1 MPNVNISVPQLQS
14 GFPVENLRPY
24 LNSVGQSVNVINKRL
39 TALEN
44 SSAAGYASVNTDC
57 QWSPVWNRHNDTLGV
72 RMGYATINFSCSSY
86 SRSYTTTSGSSE
98 ISDIKW
104 RWNNSGYSEISSD
117 DGSTWERAD
126 VLHVFIKLTMSI
138 KSDGTVDILERVSFL
153 PKAITD
159 TDWNDYKPGRNN
171 YSYYNT
177 GSKYCSFVQPI
188 GYFDLTQKR
197 PSEISFRSSPVFNV
211 GEPYSNIKRGDII
224 PCIWLDSDDE
234 TWNVTVWAT
243 YPFMGRTIGAA
254 DSSGFIS
261 LVPEVDV
268 KALTFNDSFLF
279 SGVCLYSA
287 SSGSLS
293 GLLSAMPQTFYADY
307 VYSDSTT
314 EAAGGWAIGDVGNI
328 KYTGYSAGDDKFF
341 RRFTLANKINT
352 QDLYTDSDCVQY
364 YSYTNGLLEVYNF
377 NPCSDCPPQRT
388 DDDPR

>member
-86 SRSYTTTSGSSE
+86 SRSYTTTSGASE

-171 YSYYNT
+171 YS
-177 GSKYCSFVQPI
+177 
-188 GYFDLTQKR
+188 
-197 PSEISFRSSPVFNV
+197 
-211 GEPYSNIKRGDII
+211 
-224 PCIWLDSDDE
+224 
-234 TWNVTVWAT
+234 
-243 YPFMGRTIGAA
+243 
-254 DSSGFIS
+254 
-261 LVPEVDV
+261 
-268 KALTFNDSFLF
+268 
-279 SGVCLYSA
+279 
-287 SSGSLS
+287 
-293 GLLSAMPQTFYADY
+293 
-307 VYSDSTT
+307 
-314 EAAGGWAIGDVGNI
+314 
-328 KYTGYSAGDDKFF
+328 
-341 RRFTLANKINT
+341 
-352 QDLYTDSDCVQY
+352 
-364 YSYTNGLLEVYNF
+364 
-377 NPCSDCPPQRT
+377 
-388 DDDPR
+388 